1 VNRGGWSVVDMT
13 GDGEAYKQ
21 LTDLTPSETIP
32 LLYVLGL
39 KGAGEWTDYS
49 NAEFDLSSI
58 SMR

>member
-1 VNRGGWSVVDMT
+1 MT